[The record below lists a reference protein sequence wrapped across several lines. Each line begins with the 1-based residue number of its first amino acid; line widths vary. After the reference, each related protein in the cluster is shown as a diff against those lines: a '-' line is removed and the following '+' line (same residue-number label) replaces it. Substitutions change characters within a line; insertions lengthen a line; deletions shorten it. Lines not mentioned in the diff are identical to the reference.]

1 MDKNYGHPVKKRLW
15 HAEMVEEVTTS
26 PVQKG
31 DGDKASLQKE
41 FTVTSGIAVI
51 VGQIIGSG
59 IFITPRS
66 ILHYGGSFGVCV
78 LMWLA
83 GALISMCGGLCYI
96 ELGLLVKRGG
106 GESGY
111 LLEAYSLKNLSRWSE
126 LLGSM
131 LSFLF
136 VWNNVWIM
144 RPASLAVQSL
154 TCAHYVSR
162 PFYGEDD
169 IPEYIVKAIA
179 LGVLGKV
186 NFFFFEREAIPEHN
200 CFGLV
205 VVNSLAAH
213 KEVYII
219 SALLTLYLSDKTVYR
234 GYIVK
239 RGCRT

>member
-1 MDKNYGHPVKKRLW
+1 MKKNCDHVHPVKKRLW
-15 HAEMVEEVTTS
+15 HAEMVEEVDAL

-31 DGDKASLQKE
+31 NGGKASLQKE

-66 ILHYGGSFGVCV
+66 ILHYSGSFGVCI

-83 GALISMCGGLCYI
+83 GALISMAGGLCYI

-111 LLEAYSLKNLSRWSE
+111 LLEAYSLKNRNRWSQ

-136 VWNNVWIM
+136 VWSNVWIL
-144 RPASLAVQSL
+144 RPASLAIQSL
-154 TCAHYVSR
+154 TCAHYISR
-162 PFYGEDD
+162 PFYGEAD
-169 IPEYIVKAIA
+169 IPEYIVKVMA
-179 LGVLGKV
+179 LSVLGKV
-186 NFFFFEREAIPEHN
+186 LILGVWPVF
-200 CFGLV
+200 
-205 VVNSLAAH
+205 
-213 KEVYII
+213 YQ
-219 SALLTLYLSDKTVYR
+219 
-234 GYIVK
+234 
-239 RGCRT
+239 